1 MSIFVPSSRVAPRR
15 AEARDISTYPWMNGQ
30 TVPTNLQSPTGG
42 AHMVSSDAFRVA
54 AVVACLGLRAGALA
68 QLPLKGYASTFG
80 GESEALSPQP
90 ELLLFDPPSVVASV
104 WKTQMSISRDIWGY
118 AAGIIKASDAA
129 GYATRVE
136 WILPDRLTAKETDS
150 SGQLVWRYNN
160 VPIDPQMVM
169 HIPSRWVMPGRPLGV
184 SPLEKSGLIDIAIR
198 AQEFGRDWF
207 VNGAMPSA
215 IVYSDDVLTTSQ
227 ADGILARLQSRWRR
241 RQPGMLG
248 SGMRYE
254 QVSVNADE
262 SQFLHTMQQTAS
274 DIAISFNLPP
284 NKIHA
289 AVSGSDVSYTNNTQ
303 STQQYLMDSI
313 NPDLVVIQ
321 ESVSR
326 YMRAGQMCRWETGA
340 FLRSDTKSR
349 YEAYSIGLSAG
360 FLSVDEVRAK
370 EDLAPLPPSSV
381 SAPVASPVEPT
392 PAPLTPA

>member
-15 AEARDISTYPWMNGQ
+15 AEVRDISTYPWMNGQ

-42 AHMVSSDAFRVA
+42 AYRVSSDAFRVA
-54 AVVACLGLRAGALA
+54 AVVACLGLRAGAMA

-118 AAGIIKASDAA
+118 AAGLIKASD
-129 GYATRVE
+129 GNGRPTLVE
-136 WILPDRLTAKETDS
+136 WVSPDRLTAKETDS

-184 SPLEKSGLIDIAIR
+184 SPLEKSGLVDIAIR

-241 RQPGMLG
+241 RQPGILG

-254 QVSVNADE
+254 QVSVKADE
-262 SQFLHTMQQTAS
+262 SQFLDTMLQTAS

-284 NKIHA
+284 GKIHA
-289 AVSGSDVSYTNNTQ
+289 AMTGSDVKYSNITQ
-303 STQQYLMDSI
+303 NTQQYLMDSI

-326 YMRAGQMCRWETGA
+326 YMRAGQTCRWETGA

-381 SAPVASPVEPT
+381 SVPVASPVEPT

>member
-1 MSIFVPSSRVAPRR
+1 
-15 AEARDISTYPWMNGQ
+15 
-30 TVPTNLQSPTGG
+30 
-42 AHMVSSDAFRVA
+42 
-54 AVVACLGLRAGALA
+54 
-68 QLPLKGYASTFG
+68 
-80 GESEALSPQP
+80 
-90 ELLLFDPPSVVASV
+90 
-104 WKTQMSISRDIWGY
+104 
-118 AAGIIKASDAA
+118 
-129 GYATRVE
+129 
-136 WILPDRLTAKETDS
+136 
-150 SGQLVWRYNN
+150 
-160 VPIDPQMVM
+160 
-169 HIPSRWVMPGRPLGV
+169 MPGRPLGV

-215 IVYSDDVLTTSQ
+215 IVYSDDVLTTQQ

-254 QVSVNADE
+254 QVSVKADE
-262 SQFLHTMQQTAS
+262 SQFLDTMLQTAS

-284 NKIHA
+284 GKIHA
-289 AVSGSDVSYTNNTQ
+289 AMSGSDVKYSNITQ
-303 STQQYLMDSI
+303 NTQQYLMDSI